1 MTRFFAPDT
10 MRQHSTTSTDSV
22 TQPEIRLL
30 CVDDHR
36 LLRKGVARLIDLEGD
51 MTVVAEASNGQE
63 AVEQFK
69 RHTPDVTLMDLEL
82 PRMDGV
88 EAITA
93 IRQIRPTARIIVLT
107 MYQGDEDIYRAVQ
120 AGASAYLL
128 KDTLPE
134 VLIQAIRSVHSGRR
148 VFPPQIL
155 AAMEKRAG
163 QTPLTTR
170 EHQVLELLATGMKA
184 KEIASTL
191 GITLDTANA
200 HTKNIYSKFGV
211 RGRTNLVGEA
221 ISRGFIRRER
231 GQDGT

>member
-1 MTRFFAPDT
+1 
-10 MRQHSTTSTDSV
+10 
-22 TQPEIRLL
+22 
-30 CVDDHR
+30 
-36 LLRKGVARLIDLEGD
+36 

-69 RHTPDVTLMDLEL
+69 RHTPDVTLMDLATAAHGWRRGHHGDPAASV
-82 PRMDGV
+82 PR
-88 EAITA
+88 
-93 IRQIRPTARIIVLT
+93 ARIIVLT

-191 GITLDTANA
+191 ASRSTPPTHTPRTSTRSSAFAAAPTWWARRSSKIHSARAWAGRHVASPLA
-200 HTKNIYSKFGV
+200 HQAVLNH
-211 RGRTNLVGEA
+211 EHA
-221 ISRGFIRRER
+221 
-231 GQDGT
+231 

>member
-1 MTRFFAPDT
+1 
-10 MRQHSTTSTDSV
+10 
-22 TQPEIRLL
+22 
-30 CVDDHR
+30 
-36 LLRKGVARLIDLEGD
+36 
-51 MTVVAEASNGQE
+51 
-63 AVEQFK
+63 
-69 RHTPDVTLMDLEL
+69 LEL

-134 VLIQAIRSVHSGRR
+134 VLIQAIRSVHGGRR

-184 KEIASTL
+184 KEIAATL

-231 GQDGT
+231 GQDDT